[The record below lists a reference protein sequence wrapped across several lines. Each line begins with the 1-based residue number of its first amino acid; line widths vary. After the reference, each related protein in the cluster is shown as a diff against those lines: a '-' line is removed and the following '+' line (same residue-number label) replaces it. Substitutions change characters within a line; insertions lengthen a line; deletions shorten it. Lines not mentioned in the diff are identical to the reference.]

1 MENYGTIPF
10 STLCAERWVVFLAET
25 KDALITDEI
34 SEEILHVAEEI
45 ARKDGARNVTVRSI
59 LSKMGVTNRVFYN
72 RFHNIEEVLELIYT
86 RAVGKMQ
93 ESIQSEYDVRTHFFE
108 YVMDV
113 VVKVLINT
121 YDVKN
126 QFSQYMF
133 EFDSLKET
141 NRIWWTEKIR
151 EIIEVGKATGQI
163 KNVDSDMLSY
173 MMWTFLRGYNADA
186 VNRKLSKEE
195 AIANVKFGMNCL
207 FDGIRNA

>member
-1 MENYGTIPF
+1 M
-10 STLCAERWVVFLAET
+10 AEI

-86 RAVGKMQ
+86 RAVSKMQ
-93 ESIQSEYDVRTHFFE
+93 ESIQSEYDVRTNFFE

-121 YDVKN
+121 YDVKS

-141 NRIWWTEKIR
+141 NRIWWTDKIR
-151 EIIEVGKATGQI
+151 EIIEAGKATGQI
-163 KNVDSDMLSY
+163 KDVDSDMLSY

-195 AIANVKFGMNCL
+195 AVANVKFGMNCL
-207 FDGIRNA
+207 FDGIRNT